1 MESSSAIRMIDNRE
15 KRLDILRPLLD
26 FLVHNKQAKNDNNLY
41 IVRANLLSDPNK
53 SIPERLFYSLQM
65 NSAHKGFV
73 FNCYNFKDA

>member
-65 NSAHKGFV
+65 NSASKGFV
-73 FNCYNFKDA
+73 FNCYNFRDA